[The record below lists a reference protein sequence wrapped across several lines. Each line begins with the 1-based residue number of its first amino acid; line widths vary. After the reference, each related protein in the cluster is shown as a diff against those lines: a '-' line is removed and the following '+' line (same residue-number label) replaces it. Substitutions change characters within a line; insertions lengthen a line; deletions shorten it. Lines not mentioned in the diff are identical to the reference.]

1 VETDPMQQI
10 SDYAG
15 AFYNHMEGIFRPED
29 RELALELAEALGL
42 TVQEIRFTATSRPII
57 ALHPNGEDKDPTNNV
72 FFLFPMPE
80 GQQKVLDLMK
90 AKIAADP
97 ELDAAISEF
106 REAAHRMPPMMPHFG
121 LRYRSSAELKAVT
134 DRIGNGLSPALK
146 ARVGLFEVPHY
157 DPVGGLPDIRQV
169 FVTTDVFTI
178 GTAGFEQ
185 AIELQ
190 VDRARP

>member
-1 VETDPMQQI
+1 METDPMQQI

-57 ALHPNGEDKDPTNNV
+57 ALHPNGDDKDPTNNV
-72 FFLFPMPE
+72 FFLFPMPD
-80 GQQKVLDLMK
+80 GQRKVLDLMK
-90 AKIAADP
+90 AKIEQDP
-97 ELDAAISEF
+97 ELNAAISEF
-106 REAAHRMPPMMPHFG
+106 RDAARKMPPLVPHFG

-134 DRIGNGLSPALK
+134 DRIEQGLSTALK

-157 DPVGGLPDIRQV
+157 DPVEGLPDIRQV